1 MGLGFKPFWRASIVA
16 VGIFTLSSTS
26 HAASLV
32 QELDSLVKDRVA
44 FAEATNLS
52 PNTDELIYQG
62 IQGYLNLVL
71 QYRLVGIAEDHVA
84 GLEELSK
91 QHQDTEADQ
100 LLIQSYLSHANE
112 GLLAYQSSLEEGQLH
127 YEKLFFNIPNEDDL
141 NDPLAPVELLPE
153 SLEQAIF
160 QARKHNTNASQDQA
174 AQSIGEIFAGVETQ
188 QRHFHTLVDAE
199 HIAQAAYDTH
209 YQNVQKGEEDLSELL
224 QMAQDLQKVRTAVTS
239 SDYLHRLASFKL
251 LIETG
256 QLTPTNLAH
265 LITEAPLTGTPTLPI
280 DDTFQNVAYND
291 LAAFE
296 AAHGAPFSAELAPE
310 PAPVK
315 TVQESNAPNSYYL
328 VLGSFSSP
336 ASAQRQI
343 AQTDLNHAFI
353 KPVTVNGRTV
363 QRVLL
368 GPLDQES
375 ARAEKEKVAGRGI
388 TDSWIT
394 RE

>member
-1 MGLGFKPFWRASIVA
+1 MGLGFKPFWRASFLA
-16 VGIFTLSSTS
+16 VGFFALSSTS

-32 QELDSLVKDRVA
+32 HELDTLVKDRLA
-44 FAEATNLS
+44 FAEATNLPHNS
-52 PNTDELIYQG
+52 DELIYQG

-71 QYRLVGIAEDHVA
+71 QYRLVGIAEDHIDR
-84 GLEELSK
+84 LKDLS
-91 QHQDTEADQ
+91 QHHQNNEADS

-112 GLLAYQSSLEEGQLH
+112 GLLAYQSSLEEGQQH
-127 YEKLFFNIPNEDDL
+127 YKKLFLTVPREDDL
-141 NDPLAPVELLPE
+141 NDPLAPIELLPE

-160 QARKHNTNASQDQA
+160 QAQKHKKTAYRDQTS
-174 AQSIGEIFAGVETQ
+174 QSIDDIFSSVETQ
-188 QRHFHTLVDAE
+188 RRHFHTLVDAE

-209 YQNVQKGEEDLSELL
+209 AQKLQKGEEDLSGLL

-256 QLTPTNLAH
+256 QLTPTNLAQ
-265 LITEAPLTGTPTLPI
+265 LITEAPMPGNTALPI
-280 DDTFQNVAYND
+280 EDTFQSVTYDD
-291 LAAFE
+291 LGAFE

-310 PAPVK
+310 PMQA
-315 TVQESNAPNSYYL
+315 VQHNTIENGYYL

-343 AQTDLNHAFI
+343 AQADLNHAFI

-368 GPLDQES
+368 GPLDEES
-375 ARAEKEKVAGRGI
+375 ARAEKAKIAGRGI
-388 TDSWIT
+388 IDSWIT
-394 RE
+394 QE